1 MSKVRNSLFWSL
13 NRCLKVLGFII
24 HLVIIMGCQAE
35 ASQSLRQLAD
45 FVGGGDTENLNGL
58 IKVIQVLSPR
68 ISSHSSTQ
76 ISWFIVQCSLCSLRS
91 IKKIDGS
98 VNKVLFHVFNLKQS
112 HLNPL
117 CSPTYSVRE
126 ELLNKPPV
134 YWKPPQ
140 SIHLS
145 LKNRFLSFFFPAA
158 VKEMSKKR
166 DFCEIN

>member
-76 ISWFIVQCSLCSLRS
+76 IS
-91 IKKIDGS
+91 
-98 VNKVLFHVFNLKQS
+98 
-112 HLNPL
+112 
-117 CSPTYSVRE
+117 
-126 ELLNKPPV
+126 
-134 YWKPPQ
+134 
-140 SIHLS
+140 
-145 LKNRFLSFFFPAA
+145 
-158 VKEMSKKR
+158 
-166 DFCEIN
+166 